1 MTSSVANPSDPLG
14 FDVAFI
20 DGDLDPS
27 GRSASGVEIVD
38 EAILRRL
45 TCKQLYLIDG
55 DADGLVD
62 FGINVREWAQEA
74 VTAETLASKPPIVED
89 AVRRD
94 PRIAHVTASL
104 SVASG
109 ETFADGE
116 RVSFTIAIHYTT
128 ITGITLDRIVGVSSV
143 TADFLAQGR

>member
-1 MTSSVANPSDPLG
+1 MTTIADPNDELG
-14 FDVAFI
+14 YDVHFV
-20 DGDLDPS
+20 DGDIDPS
-27 GRSASGVEIVD
+27 GRSASGVELVD

-45 TCKQLYLIDG
+45 TCEQLYLIDG
-55 DADGLVD
+55 NDDGLVD
-62 FGINVREWAQEA
+62 FGINVRAWAQEA
-74 VTAETLASKPPIVED
+74 VTRETLASKPPIVEE

-94 PRIAHVTASL
+94 PRVAGATAS
-104 SVASG
+104 VALAAG

-116 RVSFTIAIHYTT
+116 RVSYVIALRYTT